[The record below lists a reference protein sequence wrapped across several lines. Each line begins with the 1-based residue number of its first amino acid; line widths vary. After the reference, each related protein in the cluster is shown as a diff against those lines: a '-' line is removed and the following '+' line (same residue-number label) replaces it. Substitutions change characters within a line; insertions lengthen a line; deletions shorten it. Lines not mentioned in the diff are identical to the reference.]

1 MKFVLECVD
10 CGRQYETA
18 EIMYLCPECAS
29 LNTGENPPRGV
40 LKTLYNYDAIKAKY
54 AGADL
59 FEKLAEK
66 EFLDLLPLES
76 LKSMSYLKV
85 GNTPLY
91 RKEIG
96 DHELFLKDDS
106 QNPTFSFKD
115 RASNIVC
122 AYAREHEINTI
133 IAASTGNAGSSL
145 AGIGASQGQQII
157 ILVPETAPRAKLV
170 QIAMYGA
177 TIIPV
182 GGSYDDAFDLSVK
195 ATEKYGYYNRNTAYN
210 PLTIEGKKTA
220 AFELYAQL
228 GKQVP
233 ERIFVPVGDG
243 CIIAGIYKGW
253 EDLLQLGI
261 IYTMPQIIAVQAE
274 GSANLVNN
282 LDNAEFTANEP
293 DTIADSISVK
303 VPRNFYMARDYIKKY
318 DGGMA
323 IVSDTKIQEA
333 AANLA
338 KESGIFSE
346 PAAASAYAG
355 YCQYRQSNKIDEN
368 SRNVVMLTG
377 SGLKDIAALKDTISI
392 PAAIKPELAAL
403 KSII

>member
-1 MKFVLECVD
+1 
-10 CGRQYETA
+10 
-18 EIMYLCPECAS
+18 
-29 LNTGENPPRGV
+29 
-40 LKTLYNYDAIKAKY
+40 
-54 AGADL
+54 
-59 FEKLAEK
+59 
-66 EFLDLLPLES
+66 
-76 LKSMSYLKV
+76 V

-91 RKEIG
+91 RKKVG

-106 QNPTFSFKD
+106 QNPTFSYKD
-115 RASNIVC
+115 RASNIVS
-122 AYAREHEINTI
+122 AYAKEHDIKTI

-157 ILVPETAPRAKLV
+157 ILVPESAPRAKLV

-177 TIIPV
+177 TIVPIA
-182 GGSYDDAFDLSVK
+182 GSYDDAFDLSVK
-195 ATEKYGYYNRNTAYN
+195 ATEQYGYYNRNTAYN
-210 PLTIEGKKTA
+210 PFTIEGKKTA
-220 AFELYAQL
+220 AFEIFAQL
-228 GKQVP
+228 GKSVP

-253 EDLLQLGI
+253 EDLLKLKI
-261 IYTMPQIIAVQAE
+261 ISTMPEIIAVQAE

-282 LDNAEFTANEP
+282 LDSAEFWAEEP

-303 VPRNFYMARDYIKKY
+303 VPRNFYMAKDYLKKY
-318 DGGMA
+318 DGDFV
-323 IVSDTKIQEA
+323 IVSDAEIQEA
-333 AANLA
+333 GANLA
-338 KESGIFSE
+338 SETGIFSE

-355 YCQYRQSNKIDEN
+355 YCKYFSTNKIEEN

-377 SGLKDIAALKDTISI
+377 SGLKDIAAFKDLISI

>member
-1 MKFVLECVD
+1 MKFILECVD

-29 LNTGENPPRGV
+29 LCNDNDPPRGV
-40 LKTLYNYDAIKAKY
+40 LKTLYNYDAVKAKY
-54 AGADL
+54 LGEDL
-59 FEKLAEK
+59 FEKLAENG
-66 EFLDLLPLES
+66 FLDLLPIAS
-76 LKSMSYLKV
+76 LKNLSYLAV

-91 RKEIG
+91 RKKVG
-96 DHELFLKDDS
+96 GHELFLKDDS
-106 QNPTFSFKD
+106 QNPTFSYKD
-115 RASNIVC
+115 RASNIVS
-122 AYAREHEINTI
+122 AYAKEHDINTI

-157 ILVPETAPRAKLV
+157 ILVPESAPRAKLV

-177 TIIPV
+177 TIVPIA
-182 GGSYDDAFDLSVK
+182 GSYDDAFDLSVK
-195 ATEKYGYYNRNTAYN
+195 ATEQYGYYNRNTAYN
-210 PLTIEGKKTA
+210 PFTIEGKKTA
-220 AFELYAQL
+220 AFEIFAQL
-228 GKQVP
+228 GKSVP

-253 EDLLQLGI
+253 EDLLKLGI
-261 IYTMPQIIAVQAE
+261 ISTMPEIIAVQAK

-282 LDNAEFTANEP
+282 LDSDKFWAEEP

-303 VPRNFYMARDYIKKY
+303 VPRNFYMAKDYLKKY
-318 DGGMA
+318 DGDFV
-323 IVSDTKIQEA
+323 IVSDAEIQEA
-333 AANLA
+333 GAKLA
-338 KESGIFSE
+338 SESGLFSE

-355 YCQYRQSNKIDEN
+355 YCKYFSANKIEEN

-377 SGLKDIAALKDTISI
+377 SGLKDIAAFKELISI